1 MLALVDNILR
11 AINFCFLV
19 ILLGLVGSLLATQS
33 SHSSRVNFCM
43 FAAAFA
49 MVTDSFYG
57 LLANFLEPLAW
68 PIILFVL
75 DFLNFAFTFTAGTVL
90 AVATRTHS
98 CTNTDYLDSNNIT
111 QGSTQRCRESQAVT
125 AFFYFSF
132 FIFLAKMILSGL
144 SLLSN
149 GPFSSAG
156 GFSARRRKTAQ
167 VGVPTISQV

>member
-1 MLALVDNILR
+1 MLALTDNILR
-11 AINFCFLV
+11 IVNFCFLV

-33 SHSSRVNFCM
+33 AGSSRVNYCM
-43 FAAAFA
+43 FTAAFA

-57 LLANFLEPLAW
+57 LFANFLEPLAW

-90 AVATRTHS
+90 AVAIRTHS
-98 CTNTDYLDSNNIT
+98 CTNTDYLDSNGVA
-111 QGSTQRCRESQAVT
+111 QGSTQRCRESQAAT
-125 AFFYFSF
+125 AFFYFTF
-132 FIFLAKMILSGL
+132 FVFLAKMILSGL
-144 SLLSN
+144 SLMTN
-149 GPFSSAG
+149 GPFSATG